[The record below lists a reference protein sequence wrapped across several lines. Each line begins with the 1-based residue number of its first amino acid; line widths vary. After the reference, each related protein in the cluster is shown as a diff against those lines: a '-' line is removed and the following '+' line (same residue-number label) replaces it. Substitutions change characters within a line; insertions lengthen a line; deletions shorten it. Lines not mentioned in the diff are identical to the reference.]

1 MIMRKV
7 RSFINRLVNKILM
20 TTDWYREGFWK
31 GTTKFWNISTC
42 DYEIVNL
49 GSNSGKYAFSYDN
62 IHVKGMNWA
71 IGPQSLVHDFNLLKN
86 YFSYLREGGIVLI
99 PLCPFS
105 CLYSPYTKQS
115 NFKYYPILHPATIID
130 FDETERTKAYK
141 IKANP
146 FKEMPM
152 YCIKSTIKELLL
164 KLYKRIKVQRSIDF
178 EQDAKNWIALW
189 KNQFK
194 ITDLNAPMSMHHK
207 IERTNRAKTLK
218 AIINF
223 CQERKLRPFIVL
235 PPLHPS
241 LSSCFSPE
249 FRKEYIYDF
258 IMEATNDR
266 SLLLDYLEDKTLC
279 KGEFFLNSYF
289 INKQGS
295 TLFTDRVVK
304 DLNLI

>member
-1 MIMRKV
+1 MRKV
-7 RSFINRLVNKILM
+7 RIFITRLVNKILIS
-20 TTDWYREGFWK
+20 TDWYREGFWK
-31 GTTKFWNISTC
+31 GTTKFWNISAC

-49 GSNSGKYAFSYDN
+49 GSNSGKHSFCYEGLP
-62 IHVKGMNWA
+62 VKGMNWA
-71 IGPQSLVHDFNLLKN
+71 IGPQSLVHDYNLLKN
-86 YFSYLREGGIVLI
+86 YFSYLKEGGIVLI

-130 FDETERTKAYK
+130 FDEAERTRAYK
-141 IKANP
+141 IKVNP

-152 YCIKSTIKELLL
+152 YCVKSTLREILL
-164 KLYKRIKVQRSIDF
+164 KLYKKIKGQTIVDF

-194 ITDLNAPMSMHHK
+194 ITDLSAPMLKHHK
-207 IERTNRAKTLK
+207 IERTDRAKTLK
-218 AIINF
+218 EIINF
-223 CQERKLRPFIVL
+223 CQERSLRPFIIL

-241 LSSCFSPE
+241 LSACLSPE

-258 IMEATNDR
+258 IKEATNDT
-266 SLLLDYLEDKTLC
+266 SLLLDYLDNKTIS
-279 KGEFFLNSYF
+279 KNEYFLNSYF
-289 INKQGS
+289 MNKQGA
-295 TLFTDRVVK
+295 TLFTEKVLN